1 MTGGSRI
8 DAGVVAALEELHEAL
23 ERASFPLATP
33 GAAAAQAGRQSLLA
47 QLDDYVLP
55 RLRALDAPLLAVVGG
70 STGAGKS
77 TLVNSL
83 VGEQVTTS
91 GVLRPTTR
99 APVLI
104 CAPADRPWFEG
115 DRVLPGLARVTG
127 AGGPGTLQLVPTDAL
142 PPGLALLDAPDIDSV
157 VSANR
162 ELAAQLLAAADL
174 WLFVTTAAR
183 YADAVPWELLRT
195 ARERSTAI
203 AVVLDRVPP
212 EAVIEITGDLVE
224 MLRREGLEG
233 VDVHPVTET
242 TLVGGL
248 LPSAEVGGLRAWLHE
263 LAADAGARS
272 TVVRRTLEGAL
283 ASLDARLGELAEQE
297 SAQHETA
304 RALRSAARAPYVG
317 ARGEVDEAVRGGTLL
332 RGEVLARWQE
342 FVGTGE
348 LMRTVQA
355 RVGELRDRLR
365 SALTGNPTPAAGLR
379 DAVESGVESL
389 VRAAADGAAES
400 AAGRWSQ
407 SPAGRAL
414 LAGDERELSRASAG
428 LSARLPVEVREWQG
442 RVLDLVAREG
452 ASKRSTA
459 RVASYTVNGAGLAVM
474 IAVFASTGGL
484 TGAEVA
490 VAGGTSAAG
499 QKLLEAIF
507 GDQAVRS
514 LAKLARDDLLERV
527 DVLLDGEAERF
538 TGRLDALGLG
548 EQSTA
553 VLAPAR
559 QQWRAAY
566 RPGSVR

>member
-1 MTGGSRI
+1 
-8 DAGVVAALEELHEAL
+8 
-23 ERASFPLATP
+23 
-33 GAAAAQAGRQSLLA
+33 
-47 QLDDYVLP
+47 
-55 RLRALDAPLLAVVGG
+55 
-70 STGAGKS
+70 
-77 TLVNSL
+77 
-83 VGEQVTTS
+83 
-91 GVLRPTTR
+91 
-99 APVLI
+99 VLI
-104 CAPADRPWFEG
+104 CAPADRGWFEG
-115 DRVLPGLARVTG
+115 ERVLPGLARVTG
-127 AGGPGTLQLVPTDAL
+127 AGGPGTLQLVTTGAL

-195 ARERSTAI
+195 ARQRSTAMAI
-203 AVVLDRVPP
+203 VLDRVPA
-212 EAVIEITGDLVE
+212 EAVIEITGDLVG

-242 TLVGGL
+242 TLEAGL
-248 LPSAEVGGLRAWLHE
+248 LPSAEVAGLRGWLHE
-263 LAADAGARS
+263 LAADAEARS
-272 TVVRRTLEGAL
+272 AVVRRTLEGAL

-304 RALRSAARAPYVG
+304 RALRAAARTPYVE
-317 ARGEVDEAVRGGTLL
+317 ARRDVDDAVRSGTLL

-365 SALTGNPTPAAGLR
+365 SVLTGNPTPAAGLR

-389 VRAAADGAAES
+389 VRAAADGAAEA

-414 LAGDERELSRASAG
+414 LAGTERDLARASAG

-452 ASKRSTA
+452 ASKRTGA

-527 DVLLDGEAERF
+527 DVLLDAEAERF
-538 TGRLDALGLG
+538 TGRLDAVSLG
-548 EQSTA
+548 ERSTA

-559 QQWRAAY
+559 QQWRSAY